1 MNIFSNNRE
10 TISIFPVYDVTNEQN
25 WRLDKYQQYQPIGI
39 VSLLSHSNAS
49 FLPFSFKMGPTLK
62 RDDYVGGKH
71 DVLVTPPVS
80 AELVVV
86 VEPVYLLPGHQVG
99 QDELGLYGHHG
110 HRLEGEEDALTG
122 HRVPGL
128 GPHHA
133 HQTLDADAEAAV
145 LIVAGLVRQDHALL
159 QPGVVGVHPP
169 RDAARALD
177 ILCFSFATK
186 GKKVYLSLII

>member
-10 TISIFPVYDVTNEQN
+10 TISIFPVYVVTNEQN

-71 DVLVTPPVS
+71 DALVSPPVS

-110 HRLEGEEDALTG
+110 HRLEGEEDALAG
-122 HRVPGL
+122 HRVPGRVEL
-128 GPHHA
+128 STKLREVPQMHSQQG
-133 HQTLDADAEAAV
+133 EV
-145 LIVAGLVRQDHALL
+145 LSSGRSENFAKVR
-159 QPGVVGVHPP
+159 
-169 RDAARALD
+169 
-177 ILCFSFATK
+177 
-186 GKKVYLSLII
+186 